1 MIQQDFK
8 YRARVI
14 SHLFLQIFRVTV
26 WQKQSIQIP
35 LSSLTRSNRV
45 VIHMESDDSL
55 LILRIMNKMR
65 NSLLEEGI
73 SAILFGEQLF
83 GGTAKQSWWDRKFA
97 YALTTIPASPIIFP
111 WENTS
116 FDFVI
121 LRTFEINTN
130 LWFQRRLR
138 RPEYKA
144 ASCTLNRNLDKVLF
158 KGIFLNIGKK
168 LLNWSSSVH

>member
-1 MIQQDFK
+1 M
-8 YRARVI
+8 
-14 SHLFLQIFRVTV
+14 
-26 WQKQSIQIP
+26 
-35 LSSLTRSNRV
+35 
-45 VIHMESDDSL
+45 IHMESDDSL

-83 GGTAKQSWWDRKFA
+83 GGTAKQSWWDRKLA

-130 LWFQRRLR
+130 LWFQRRLI

-144 ASCTLNRNLDKVLF
+144 AIPSVLTTLKRVASCTLNRNLDKVLF